1 MDANVTNNNNL
12 KKKEFLPSKVSNS
25 NIELRLACVEDG
37 LDNVGFRKFSA
48 YVKSIHSETKI
59 AYIPTGNLRSVFR
72 TLFEKGKDIS
82 KDISAGGLADKDIYK
97 IAEFMSK
104 CDLVGLSSM
113 TQYSTTVHKIIAEIR
128 KHNPSTYILWGGI
141 HPIIH
146 PEDAI
151 KHADAICTGEGEFA
165 FENFL
170 RLFKSK
176 QDYTTAHSFWVRK
189 NNDIKK
195 NKNLPLMKPIEMNE
209 LPPLTY
215 QDGEFIYHHGKG
227 FKKLN
232 HNDFVKYS
240 GLSYNTVW
248 SIGCPLHCTFCGN
261 TKFIEYDNAY
271 RILRHASARTIID
284 EIKRA
289 KSKHPHIST
298 ILFHDD
304 SFLALR
310 YETLEEF
317 CKLYKEE
324 VNIPF
329 CVYGIIPNYVREDK
343 IALLLDAGMNRVR
356 MGIQS
361 GSDNILEFYK
371 RPTKLRRIKAATKI
385 FNKYKKFMLPP
396 NYDIILENPVETTED
411 TRATV
416 DMIYEM
422 PRPFTLNIFALR
434 IIPNTQMA
442 KDLEKRGIKIPE
454 IDADYFTGYH
464 RTMGNALVFTLCF
477 WKIPKWLYKIL
488 RNKVYPAH
496 AKQKYYP
503 ILFTLARMVYYFN
516 RGFNHLLFMDF
527 SLLPGKPGYY
537 LWKFGVISLW
547 QRLFLKRFKLL
558 LEEKKK
564 LEAQPKI
571 LGN

>member
-1 MDANVTNNNNL
+1 M
-12 KKKEFLPSKVSNS
+12 P
-25 NIELRLACVEDG
+25 IEWQDDIFVPFDYGYFAFVY
-37 LDNVGFRKFSA
+37 NHNKIINPP
-48 YVKSIHSETKI
+48 KSMEELI
-59 AYIPTGNLRSVFR
+59 NRN
-72 TLFEKGKDIS
+72 DIS
-82 KDISAGGLADKDIYK
+82 IVIQDPRTST
-97 IAEFMSK
+97 
-104 CDLVGLSSM
+104 VGLGLLTWIKSLYGNQSSK
-113 TQYSTTVHKIIAEIR
+113 TWNKLSKKII
-128 KHNPSTYILWGGI
+128 K
-141 HPIIH
+141 
-146 PEDAI
+146 
-151 KHADAICTGEGEFA
+151 
-165 FENFL
+165 NF
-170 RLFKSK
+170 
-176 QDYTTAHSFWVRK
+176 SFQLTK
-189 NNDIKK
+189 NQ
-195 NKNLPLMKPIEMNE
+195 
-209 LPPLTY
+209 T
-215 QDGEFIYHHGKG
+215 
-227 FKKLN
+227 
-232 HNDFVKYS
+232 
-240 GLSYNTVW
+240 
-248 SIGCPLHCTFCGN
+248 
-261 TKFIEYDNAY
+261 
-271 RILRHASARTIID
+271 TIID

-488 RNKVYPAH
+488 RKKIYPTLME
-496 AKQKYYP
+496 QPRYP
-503 ILFTLARMVYYFN
+503 ILFMLARTGYMIKRYLDHMRLLDFTYF
-516 RGFNHLLFMDF
+516 L
-527 SLLPGKPGYY
+527 GKLGYY
-537 LWKFGVISLW
+537 LSKFRIVKIWQHLFWKRYHLVKQNS
-547 QRLFLKRFKLL
+547 
-558 LEEKKK
+558 
-564 LEAQPKI
+564 KI
-571 LGN
+571 QT

>member
-1 MDANVTNNNNL
+1 
-12 KKKEFLPSKVSNS
+12 
-25 NIELRLACVEDG
+25 
-37 LDNVGFRKFSA
+37 
-48 YVKSIHSETKI
+48 
-59 AYIPTGNLRSVFR
+59 
-72 TLFEKGKDIS
+72 
-82 KDISAGGLADKDIYK
+82 
-97 IAEFMSK
+97 
-104 CDLVGLSSM
+104 
-113 TQYSTTVHKIIAEIR
+113 
-128 KHNPSTYILWGGI
+128 
-141 HPIIH
+141 
-146 PEDAI
+146 
-151 KHADAICTGEGEFA
+151 
-165 FENFL
+165 
-170 RLFKSK
+170 
-176 QDYTTAHSFWVRK
+176 
-189 NNDIKK
+189 
-195 NKNLPLMKPIEMNE
+195 MKPIEMNE

>member
-1 MDANVTNNNNL
+1 MNKMSNL
-12 KKKEFLPSKVSNS
+12 
-25 NIELRLACVEDG
+25 NIKLRLACVEDG
-37 LDNVGFRKFSA
+37 LDNIGFRKFA
-48 YVKSIHSETKI
+48 GYAKSIHSETKV
-59 AYIPTGNLRSVFR
+59 AYIPTGNFRSLIR
-72 TLFEKGKDIS
+72 TLFEKGKEIS
-82 KDISAGGLADKDIYK
+82 EDLSAGGLVDKDISK
-97 IAEFMSK
+97 VAEFLSES
-104 CDLVGLSSM
+104 DLVGLSSM
-113 TQYSTTVHKIIAEIR
+113 TQYSTTVHKIIFEIR
-128 KHNPSTYILWGGI
+128 KRNPNTYIVWGGI

-165 FENFL
+165 FKKFL
-170 RLFKSK
+170 ELFKSK
-176 QDYTTAHSFWVRK
+176 QDYTTAPSFWFRK
-189 NNDIKK
+189 DNDIKK

-215 QDGEFIYHHGKG
+215 QDGEFIYHHGQG

-271 RILRHASARTIID
+271 RVLRHASARNVID

-317 CKLYKEE
+317 CKLYKKEI
-324 VNIPF
+324 NIPF

-343 IALLLDAGMNRVR
+343 IALLLDAGMNRIR

-371 RPTKLRRIKAATKI
+371 RPTKLKRIKAATKI
-385 FNKYKKFMLPP
+385 FNKYKKFMIAP

-416 DMIYEM
+416 DMVYEM
-422 PRPFTLNIFALR
+422 PRPFTLNIFSLR

-442 KDLEKRGIKIPE
+442 KDLEEKGIKIPE

-464 RTMGNALVFTLCF
+464 HTMGNVLIFMLCF
-477 WKIPKWLYKIL
+477 LKIPKWLYKIL

-496 AKQKYYP
+496 TKQKYYP
-503 ILFTLARMVYYFN
+503 ILFTLVRTVYYLK
-516 RGFNHLLFMDF
+516 RGLDHLRFMDF

-537 LWKFGVISLW
+537 LWKCGIISLW
-547 QRLFLKRFKLL
+547 QRLFIKHFKLSP
-558 LEEKKK
+558 EEKKK

-571 LGN
+571 LGNQ